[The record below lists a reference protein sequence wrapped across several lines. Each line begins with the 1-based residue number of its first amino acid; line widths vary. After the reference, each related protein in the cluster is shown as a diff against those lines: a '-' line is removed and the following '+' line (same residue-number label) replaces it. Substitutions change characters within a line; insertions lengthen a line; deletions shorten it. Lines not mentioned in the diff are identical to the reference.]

1 MNKLLTLSVICIFF
15 QLSALT
21 AQTSPNSNSDGKY
34 YTVHGKKI
42 WTVTYGKGDPL
53 FIIAGGPG
61 SAHYYLR
68 PFDSLA
74 NSSTLVYF
82 DGFGRGKSDTAANV
96 SEYSLSRDI
105 DDLEELRI
113 AMGYESINVLGHSY
127 GCVVAQGFALKYPSS
142 LKHLILVS
150 PFHSHVMWQENDDN
164 CNREI
169 RTQYP
174 EIWDSLMIIRKQG
187 LVSSDPLHLALY
199 GRIPYTFLYACSPEN
214 YKNIYFDPYPNAN
227 NMKLYYQLTGNDGD
241 FKVENDIGTFDYRDK
256 LKNLKMPV
264 LILAG
269 RYDRV
274 AVPSM
279 MVKYKEYCP
288 QAKFVMFERSGH
300 NPYIEEPT
308 ETFNLIHDFIVD

>member
-1 MNKLLTLSVICIFF
+1 
-15 QLSALT
+15 
-21 AQTSPNSNSDGKY
+21 
-34 YTVHGKKI
+34 
-42 WTVTYGKGDPL
+42 
-53 FIIAGGPG
+53 
-61 SAHYYLR
+61 
-68 PFDSLA
+68 
-74 NSSTLVYF
+74 
-82 DGFGRGKSDTAANV
+82 
-96 SEYSLSRDI
+96 
-105 DDLEELRI
+105 
-113 AMGYESINVLGHSY
+113 MGYESINVLGHSY

-187 LVSSDPLHLALY
+187 LVSSNPLHLSLY

-227 NMKLYYQLTGNDGD
+227 NMKLYYQLTGKDGD

-308 ETFNLIHDFIVD
+308 ETFNLIRDFIVD